1 MSSAV
6 AQPERQR
13 LEVRTNSAKH
23 TRSRCRT
30 TAHQNTAVFR
40 LAKQRQLVSI
50 LVAARC
56 RRVTASS
63 VQAYIARQIE
73 EAA

>member
-1 MSSAV
+1 M
-6 AQPERQR
+6 EDR
-13 LEVRTNSAKH
+13 LLTLDEAAELLSV
-23 TRSRCRT
+23 SRWT
-30 TAHQNTAVFR
+30 VFR